1 MLGHNGISREQ
12 LNTFVDARSG
22 IRAEIQLMH
31 KARATILEFAHN
43 IAPDGFQ
50 AGMNRLEQSQAVLV
64 NAEAA
69 VSAICRSGNNTGGNT
84 TGGQV
89 RGRHG
94 GSSGLPDVLGQ
105 ERQRQIQRTSN
116 YASGSSGG

>member
-1 MLGHNGISREQ
+1 
-12 LNTFVDARSG
+12 
-22 IRAEIQLMH
+22 MH

-50 AGMNRLEQSQAVLV
+50 GVMNRLEQSLAVLV

-69 VSAICRSGNNTGGNT
+69 VSAMCRSGNNTGGNT

-89 RGRHG
+89 KGRQG
-94 GSSGLPDVLGQ
+94 DASGFPDVRGQ
-105 ERQRQIQRTSN
+105 ERQKTDTKK
-116 YASGSSGG
+116 